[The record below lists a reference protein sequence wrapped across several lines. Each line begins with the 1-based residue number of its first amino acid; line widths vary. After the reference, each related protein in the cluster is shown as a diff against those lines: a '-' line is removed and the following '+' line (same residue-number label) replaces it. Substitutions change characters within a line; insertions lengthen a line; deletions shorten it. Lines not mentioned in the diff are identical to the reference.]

1 MPSGHCVQELD
12 ARQVTSQRRNPVIAD
27 LFQRLDLMERR
38 GSGFKKIL
46 DAYAFESEKRGETV
60 GPRFESTQ
68 TDFFLA
74 LPNLNYGR
82 RINGVESSSEN
93 SAMDATTEV
102 NTDEI
107 GMKTGGAVNPPL
119 NPPVN
124 PPLKEVRATLT
135 KSARAVLAALESN
148 SSMTYDQLAAKLK
161 LHRDTI
167 RVSIASLVRMN
178 LLRRIGPDKTGHWEV
193 VK

>member
-1 MPSGHCVQELD
+1 MAV
-12 ARQVTSQRRNPVIAD
+12 V
-27 LFQRLDLMERR
+27 
-38 GSGFKKIL
+38 
-46 DAYAFESEKRGETV
+46 
-60 GPRFESTQ
+60 PRFESTQ
-68 TDFFLA
+68 TDFFLV

-107 GMKTGGAVNPPL
+107 GMKTGGAVY
-119 NPPVN
+119 PPVN

-135 KSARAVLAALESN
+135 KSARAVLAALESD
-148 SSMTYDQLAAKLK
+148 SSMTYDQLAAKLN